1 MDFKDKLLMIYSVIM
16 SSIGEVVYNFDSV
29 LLWKIDL
36 IFICITFGSGGR
48 QMLGNSHENARL
60 LNILKQTAEARAQVV
75 KLTVASIPLRP

>member
-36 IFICITFGSGGR
+36 IFICITFGGGGR
-48 QMLGNSHENARL
+48 QMLVNSYEEDKQG
-60 LNILKQTAEARAQVV
+60 ILGGYWP
-75 KLTVASIPLRP
+75 S